1 MILAAKIGLVC
12 AGTIVAGAGA
22 LCSEGF
28 IRVDVAQSRGELR
41 HINVTAPAMLV
52 PMAVQFAT
60 HMKSRDQIA
69 KAGEQIEPYVPAIRA
84 ALRELNEGGDMTL
97 VDVIEPGQHV
107 RVSKSGGSIVVDVDN
122 QDAIVHVSAPI
133 RAISGTIQEIAD
145 SASPSDT
152 SSNPDSR
159 N

>member
-1 MILAAKIGLVC
+1 MILAAKVGLVC

-52 PMAVQFAT
+52 PLAVEFAT
-60 HMKSRDQIA
+60 HMKSRHEIA

-107 RVSKSGGSIVVDVDN
+107 RVSKSGGSITVEVDGKDVV
-122 QDAIVHVSAPI
+122 VHVSAPI

-145 SASPSDT
+145 SASPSDAPP
-152 SSNPDSR
+152 NP
-159 N
+159 

>member
-1 MILAAKIGLVC
+1 MILAAKVGLVC
-12 AGTIVAGAGA
+12 AGTIIAGAGA

-28 IRVDVAQSRGELR
+28 IRVDVAQNRGELR
-41 HINVTAPAMLV
+41 HINVTAPAILV
-52 PMAVQFAT
+52 PMAVELAT
-60 HMKSRDQIA
+60 HMKPRRQIA

-107 RVSKSGGSIVVDVDN
+107 RVSKSGGSIIVDVDN
-122 QDAIVHVSAPI
+122 KDAVVHVSAPI

-152 SSNPDSR
+152 SPNP
-159 N
+159 

>member
-1 MILAAKIGLVC
+1 MILAAKLGLVC

-41 HINVTAPAMLV
+41 HINVTAPAILV
-52 PMAVQFAT
+52 PIAVQFAT
-60 HMKSRDQIA
+60 HMKSRHQIA
-69 KAGEQIEPYVPAIRA
+69 EAAEQIEPYVPAIRA

-97 VDVIEPGQHV
+97 VDLIEPGQHV
-107 RVSKSGGSIVVDVDN
+107 RVSKSGSSIIVDVDN
-122 QDAIVHVSAPI
+122 QDAIVHVSAPV

-145 SASPSDT
+145 AASPTDT
-152 SSNPDSR
+152 PSNPESG